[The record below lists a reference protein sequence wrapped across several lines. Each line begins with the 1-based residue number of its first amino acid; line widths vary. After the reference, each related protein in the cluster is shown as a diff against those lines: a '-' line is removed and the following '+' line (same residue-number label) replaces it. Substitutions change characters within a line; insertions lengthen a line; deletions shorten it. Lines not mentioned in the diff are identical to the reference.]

1 MTQSL
6 AGKVALV
13 TGASSGIGAGAALE
27 LARAGA
33 TVALSARRADRLA
46 ELVAQIEALGGPIS
60 DKPRALALPGDATV
74 EAEAIKA
81 VEDTVAEFG
90 RIDILINSAG
100 VMQAGGIEG
109 VDIAEYRRVFD
120 INVFATLYSWSAAV
134 PHMLKQGGGDIIN
147 ITSLA
152 GRKGGPQTNAYS
164 ASKHAANSMTDA
176 MRQELGGKNIRVA
189 YLMPGA
195 TSTEVASGIS
205 NPGWRDAI
213 AAHVSKDGAVQPS
226 EIGETIVFMLAMPR
240 HVNISE
246 ITVRP
251 TIDTTA

>member
-1 MTQSL
+1 MGQAL

-13 TGASSGIGAGAALE
+13 TGASSGIGEGTALA
-27 LARAGA
+27 LAKAGA

-46 ELVAQIEALGGPIS
+46 GLVGKIEAMGG
-60 DKPRALALPGDATV
+60 KALALPGDMTI
-74 EAEAIKA
+74 EAEAIAA
-81 VEDTVAEFG
+81 VEDTVARLG

-109 VDIAEYRRVFD
+109 ADLAEYRRVVE
-120 INVFATLYSWSAAV
+120 INLFGTVYTCKAAL
-134 PHMLKQGGGDIIN
+134 PHMIAQGSGDIVTIS
-147 ITSLA
+147 SLA

-164 ASKHAANSMTDA
+164 ASKHAVNSMTDA
-176 MRQELGGKNIRVA
+176 LRQEVGGKGIRVSI
-189 YLMPGA
+189 LMPGA
-195 TSTEVASGIS
+195 TETEVAQNIS
-205 NPGWRDAI
+205 DPNWREAI

-226 EIGETIVFMLAMPR
+226 EIGETIVFMLSLPR

-246 ITVRP
+246 ISVRP